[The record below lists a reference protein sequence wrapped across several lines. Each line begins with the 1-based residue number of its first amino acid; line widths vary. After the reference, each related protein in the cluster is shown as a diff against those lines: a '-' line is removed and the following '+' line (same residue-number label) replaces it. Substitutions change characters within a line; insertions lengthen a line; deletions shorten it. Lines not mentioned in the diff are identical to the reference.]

1 MSDDGSFE
9 FVLGCLSS
17 RRQER
22 RRPEELYADV
32 QPSNLTPLLVLLL
45 LLLLLA
51 NELYQRF
58 AMAAKPY

>member
-1 MSDDGSFE
+1 MKYSVSDDGSFE
-9 FVLGCLSS
+9 FVLGCPSS

-22 RRPEELYADV
+22 RRPEEVYADV

-45 LLLLLA
+45 LA
-51 NELYQRF
+51 NELYQPF